1 MPLRILSSVGT
12 VKYEKNEAEHFIS
25 SLSHPHEGEERGL
38 STSVHINYLDKTK
51 STPLHLAVRG
61 GNIEVIKLCIIKGA
75 RVDQQ
80 QVIAV
85 SRGTKCLSLDCNPG
99 SLRRERD
106 APSKC

>member
-1 MPLRILSSVGT
+1 MNCHVWI
-12 VKYEKNEAEHFIS
+12 NEAELLIS
-25 SLSHPHEGEERGL
+25 TVSHPYKGEELGI

-80 QVIAV
+80 QVSAV
-85 SRGTKCLSLDCNPG
+85 SRDIKKSNFKYK
-99 SLRRERD
+99 S
-106 APSKC
+106 